1 MARAL
6 YVGGWPLGLLGLVKL
21 IGYGELSEPL
31 VGVTVPAGVLLI
43 LGGRLGSRNTPPD
56 RRRQLSVG
64 DRIRPLGAVFAGL
77 IWIAM
82 GWWVLPRCSVST
94 IRCGREHGV
103 WPAWTSGGEP
113 YLSGRLVASAR

>member
-1 MARAL
+1 MGVRVGGQANLRYEQSTRCGEGLGGAGALCRRMAARAGRADRL
-6 YVGGWPLGLLGLVKL
+6 C
-21 IGYGELSEPL
+21 ELSEPL

-82 GWWVLPRCSVST
+82 GVVGLAT
-94 IRCGREHGV
+94 M
-103 WPAWTSGGEP
+103 
-113 YLSGRLVASAR
+113 